1 MIIYLLGLV
10 MSVFLGSEFLAIS
23 TPVFQVT
30 IYRIL
35 AILVIPSLL
44 FMVWQNNRAVAINRH
59 KYSMIFIGALVFWWL
74 WGFVSVIWSVNTVG
88 WIRGM
93 FLLTIGI
100 SSVLALFFGV
110 KKLSVW
116 EILLKGIWLMMTGLA
131 FLGLFEILTNT
142 YLFADVSVIDKYGTF
157 ASQPLTRIP
166 VTVFSNQN
174 DYATMLLAYFTINI
188 ILFVKSNHLLKR
200 VFLIGMSVLTALLI
214 FQTSS
219 RLSLLMLIL
228 FILLFGLL
236 HFKIHLTKVQLGV
249 AVVAVGGLT
258 ILLIMFQPGP
268 LNNLEQ
274 LLVLDPNQT
283 VSGDIAR
290 VNMGRIAMNF
300 IGETFGLGVGAGN
313 TQIWMELFSQLP
325 INHVYNLHN
334 WWLEILAGYG
344 IFVFIAYVAGY
355 LLSIF
360 RLFQIRRQ
368 LNRRYYYVTNAL
380 ITFMI
385 IFIFASITS
394 ANNML
399 IEWHWVFFGMII
411 SYISIMED
419 KLLKEELKA

>member
-249 AVVAVGGLT
+249 AVAAVGGLA

>member
-142 YLFADVSVIDKYGTF
+142 YLFADVSVIDKYETF

-188 ILFVKSNHLLKR
+188 ILFVKSSHLSKR
-200 VFLIGMSVLTALLI
+200 VFLISMSVLTSLLI

-236 HFKIHLTKVQLGV
+236 HFKIHLIKVQLGV
-249 AVVAVGGLT
+249 AVAAVGGLA

>member
-236 HFKIHLTKVQLGV
+236 HFKIHLTKVQLGIAV
-249 AVVAVGGLT
+249 AAVGGLA

-290 VNMGRIAMNF
+290 INMGRIAMNF

-334 WWLEILAGYG
+334 WWLEISAGYG

-419 KLLKEELKA
+419 KLLKEELKE

>member
-236 HFKIHLTKVQLGV
+236 HFKIHLTKVQLGIAV
-249 AVVAVGGLT
+249 AAVGGLA

-419 KLLKEELKA
+419 KLLKEELKE

>member
-1 MIIYLLGLV
+1 
-10 MSVFLGSEFLAIS
+10 
-23 TPVFQVT
+23 
-30 IYRIL
+30 
-35 AILVIPSLL
+35 
-44 FMVWQNNRAVAINRH
+44 
-59 KYSMIFIGALVFWWL
+59 
-74 WGFVSVIWSVNTVG
+74 
-88 WIRGM
+88 
-93 FLLTIGI
+93 
-100 SSVLALFFGV
+100 
-110 KKLSVW
+110 
-116 EILLKGIWLMMTGLA
+116 MMTGLA